1 MPFLNKKLDAKRDR
15 RIRPDGDWAN
25 YKRNN
30 KKSGGECEGLGE
42 KLIEVTGVT
51 LSYDGRDVVRDVSF
65 EVCAGDY
72 ICIVGENG
80 SGKSTLTDALL
91 GLKKVD
97 MGKIT
102 FLSGASRSDVGFLP
116 QKTEV
121 QRDFPATVREIVMSG
136 CCDRGK
142 MFFSR
147 KDKQRAFDNMEK
159 LGITHLS
166 RSSFRA
172 LSGGQQQRVLLSR
185 ALCAAKRV
193 LVLDEPVTG
202 LDVRSTQDM
211 YTLIESMNK
220 DEGMAVLMITHDM
233 QAAVRYSSHILYL
246 GNKKSFFGEKMDV
259 IRHFPEI
266 FGEADADTDAS
277 YGDSNAYRYG
287 GKI

>member
-1 MPFLNKKLDAKRDR
+1 MPFLNKKLDAKSGR

-30 KKSGGECEGLGE
+30 KKSGRECARFGE
-42 KLIEVTGVT
+42 KLIEVSGVT

-91 GLKKVD
+91 GLKKAD
-97 MGKIT
+97 LGKIT
-102 FLSGASRSDVGFLP
+102 FLSGTSKSDVGFLP

-136 CCDRGK
+136 CCDGGK
-142 MFFSR
+142 MFFSK

-166 RSSFRA
+166 RSSFRT

-246 GNKKSFFGEKMDV
+246 GNKKSFFGEKSAV
-259 IRHFPEI
+259 IRRFPEI
-266 FGEADADTDAS
+266 FGEAEMDADVS
-277 YGDSNAYRYG
+277 YGESNAYRYG